1 MGALFTLKKL
11 FFLKNIDSFKEMEKI
26 EYKAPEMEIL
36 EVKLNRNVLLAES
49 GGPGFD
55 EGYGDE

>member
-1 MGALFTLKKL
+1 
-11 FFLKNIDSFKEMEKI
+11 MEKI